1 MEGLLN
7 DLADLARSHPSL
19 LVFLALGLGYYLGAI
34 KVRGFSLG
42 ATTSVLLVAIA
53 LGQLRVEV
61 PQLLETVAFALF
73 IFTIGYK
80 VGPQFIGGLK
90 KEGLNYIWVSMVV
103 AFVGLG
109 TALIMAKMLGFGPG
123 TTAGLIGGA
132 MTQSATIG
140 TAQGAIQHLDIPA
153 AAKAA
158 MQADTA
164 AAYAITY
171 IFGTAGLIVALKLA
185 PRLLRIDL
193 QEEAK
198 KLERQMSGDD
208 SDQESPDMFAWRKRL
223 HLRAYRVTNEDLVG
237 KTVAHLEKHFHS
249 KVAVDVIERRGKV
262 FDPADDMDIRLH
274 DHLALVGAGGSLIQ
288 AEKLIGP
295 EIEDTRVTNLLGEIL
310 DVVALSPAA
319 VGKTLGEISDAYG
332 ERCFLRRITRQGHE
346 LPLTRGTVVEKC
358 DVLQVAGAAEDVEH
372 FVKHVGFAERSS
384 VTSDLVFMGFGIVV
398 GTLLGLI
405 AVPLAGIPITLGV
418 GGGVLVSGLLFG
430 WLRSLHPTFGRIPDA
445 AQWVF
450 TDLGLNL
457 FIASVGLGAGP
468 RAIAALQTTGLP
480 LFLAGVAVTLLP
492 MIAGLSFGRLV
503 LKMNP
508 VLLIG
513 ALTGAETCTAALNAM
528 KEDADSA
535 APVLGYTVPYA
546 FGNVLLT
553 VWGTIA
559 VNVIHRIG

>member
-1 MEGLLN
+1 MQGLLN
-7 DLADLARSHPSL
+7 DLADLARTHPSL

-185 PRLLRIDL
+185 PRFLRINL
-193 QEEAK
+193 QEEAN
-198 KLERQMSGDD
+198 KLERQMAGNDAG
-208 SDQESPDMFAWRKRL
+208 QESPDMFAWRKRL

-237 KTVAHLEKHFHS
+237 KTVADLERHFRS
-249 KVAVDVIERRGKV
+249 EVAVDEIERRGKV
-262 FDPADDMDIRLH
+262 FDPAPEMELHLH
-274 DHLALVGAGGSLIQ
+274 DHLALVGAGSMVR
-288 AEKLIGP
+288 AETLIGP
-295 EIEDTRVTNLLGEIL
+295 EIEATWVADQVGEIL
-310 DVVALSPAA
+310 DVVALSPEA
-319 VGKTLGEISDAYG
+319 VGKTLGEISDVYG
-332 ERCFLRRITRQGHE
+332 ERCFLWHIRRQGHE
-346 LPLTRGTVVEKC
+346 LPLTRGTVVERC
-358 DVLQVAGAAEDVEH
+358 DVLRVAGSKEEVER
-372 FVKHVGFAERSS
+372 FVKHVGFAERTS
-384 VTSDLVFMGFGIVV
+384 VTSDLVFMGLGIVV

>member
-1 MEGLLN
+1 MGTLLS
-7 DLADLARSHPSL
+7 DLADLGRSYPQL
-19 LVFLALGLGYYLGAI
+19 LIFLALALGYYVGAI

-42 ATTSVLLVAIA
+42 ATTSVLLVAMA

-61 PQLLETVAFALF
+61 PELLEAVAFALF

-90 KEGLNYIWVSMVV
+90 KEGLNYVWVSVVV
-103 AFVGLG
+103 ALVGLG
-109 TALIMAKMLGFGPG
+109 TALSLAKLLGFGPG

-140 TAQGAIQHLDIPA
+140 TAQGAIQQLDITE

-158 MQADTA
+158 MKANTA

-171 IFGTAGLIVALKLA
+171 VFGTVGLIVAMKLI
-185 PRLLRIDL
+185 PRLLGIDL
-193 QEEAK
+193 KEAAGQ
-198 KLERQMSGDD
+198 LERQMSGDD
-208 SDQESPDMFAWRKRL
+208 EGHASPNMFDWRKRL
-223 HLRAYRVTNEDLVG
+223 HLRAYRVENEDLVG
-237 KTVAHLEKHFHS
+237 TTVADLEKHFQS
-249 KVAVDVIERRGKV
+249 KVVVEQVERDGDVIE
-262 FDPADDMDIRLH
+262 PAPDTEFRLH
-274 DHLALVGAGGSLIQ
+274 DHLSLVGGGSLIP
-288 AEKLIGP
+288 AEKLVGP
-295 EIEDTRVTNLLGEIL
+295 EIECPRVTNLMGEIL
-310 DVVALSPAA
+310 DVVALSPDA
-319 VGKTLGEISDAYG
+319 VGKTLGEISAAYG
-332 ERCFLRRITRQGHE
+332 ERCFLRRISRQGHE
-346 LPLTRGTVVEKC
+346 LPLTRDTVVEKC
-358 DVLQVAGAAEDVEH
+358 DILQVAGATEDVER
-372 FVKHVGFAERSS
+372 FVPHLGFVERTS
-384 VTSDLVFMGFGIVV
+384 VTSDLVFMGLGIVA

-457 FIASVGLGAGP
+457 FIASVGLVAGP
-468 RAIAALQTTGLP
+468 RAIDALRTMGLP
-480 LFLAGVAVTLLP
+480 LFIAGVAVTLLP
-492 MIAGLSFGRLV
+492 MLAGLTFGSRV

-513 ALTGAETCTAALNAM
+513 ALTGAGTCTAALNAM
-528 KEDADSA
+528 KVDADSA
-535 APVLGYTVPYA
+535 VPVLGYTVPYA

-559 VNVIHRIG
+559 VNVMHRIG